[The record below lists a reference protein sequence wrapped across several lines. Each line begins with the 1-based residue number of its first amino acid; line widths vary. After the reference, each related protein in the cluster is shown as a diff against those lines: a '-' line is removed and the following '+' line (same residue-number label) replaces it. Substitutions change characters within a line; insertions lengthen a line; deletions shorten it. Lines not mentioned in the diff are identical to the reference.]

1 MITSNESLFEEKYKD
16 FLKVRRAWL
25 QLVFQHAVYTDKNI
39 QGEDCRPV
47 AILTDKQILNKA
59 ERLLQEWQQF
69 ADLAESKRSS
79 GISSAPSPLY
89 LPVPAILKG
98 ARRFTIG
105 SFDATT
111 TKNYYREEILRKID
125 KRLSMLLK
133 APTKDTYTITDLEM
147 DKKVIGGYPEGTR
160 FRHRITGYRDTML
173 DMSFSTEPNK
183 YSVDERY
190 RVGTHGVIVDGNS
203 MDAPNAYQINNGE
216 KMIYSSHYAM
226 ISPVR
231 CSLFAGGSLYLIS
244 DIEHAKKLRTEISR
258 KNCNESAKAAS
269 RRKTAERAAQ
279 RAQEK
284 ATKPARKTSK
294 KGK

>member
-1 MITSNESLFEEKYKD
+1 MITSDESLFEAKYKD
-16 FLKVRRAWL
+16 FLKLRREWL
-25 QLVFQHAVYTDKNI
+25 ELVFQHAVYTDKNV

-47 AILTDKQILNKA
+47 ALLTDKKILNKA
-59 ERLLQEWQQF
+59 ERMQQQWQQF
-69 ADLAESKRSS
+69 ADLAESKRAS

-105 SFDATT
+105 SFEATT

-125 KRLSMLLK
+125 KRLNLLLK
-133 APTKDTYTITDLEM
+133 APTKDTFTITDLEM

-160 FRHRITGYRDTML
+160 FRYRMTGYRDTML
-173 DMSFSTEPNK
+173 DLSFAPERDK

-190 RVGTHGVIVDGNS
+190 RVGTHGVIVDGSS
-203 MDAPNAYQINNGE
+203 MDSPTAYQVNSGE
-216 KMIYSSHYAM
+216 KLVYNSHYAM

-244 DIEHAKKLRTEISR
+244 DIEKAKKLRKEISR
-258 KNCNESAKAAS
+258 NSCNESAKAAS

-279 RAQEK
+279 RAEK
-284 ATKPARKTSK
+284 K